1 MSDTRRALPSV
12 SGILER
18 RAIKELTRHLPG
30 LLVTEAVRTII
41 AAARAGA
48 ALPATDEAWEEAV
61 RAHVAARTRPSLR
74 AAINATGVILHTNL
88 GRAPLAAVALEAM
101 VDVAR
106 GASTL
111 EYDLSRGA
119 RGSRHVHC
127 AALLAELTGAEDA
140 MVVNNCA
147 AALVLAL
154 QAFAAGRET
163 IVSRGELVE
172 IGGSF
177 RVPDIMA
184 ASGTRLVE
192 VGTTNRTHADDYRR
206 ALGPE
211 TGAIV
216 KVHRSNFA
224 VSGFVAEASVH
235 DLAPIAAEA
244 GVPLLHDF
252 GSGLMLDLS
261 DFGLKGEQTAR
272 DAVAAGATLVLMSGD
287 KLLGGPQ
294 AGLIVGTR
302 EAIGRLRKHPMAR
315 ALRVDKLTLAALE
328 ATLAL
333 YRDPKR
339 AQREIPALRMLTS
352 EQKWVRSRAQV
363 IATALAPGG
372 EDDPLDV
379 RVEPSEAT
387 VGGGAFPT
395 ARIPS
400 VTVSIGGDVVAIE
413 RKLRLGEIPVIAR
426 IEDGRLLLDMRTIDP
441 DDDATLTALLRAAL
455 A

>member
-18 RAIKELTRHLPG
+18 PAIKGLTRHLPG
-30 LLVTEAVRTII
+30 ILVTEAVRTII
-41 AAARAGA
+41 AAARTGA
-48 ALPATDEAWEEAV
+48 ALPHGDDAWEKAV
-61 RAHVAARTRPSLR
+61 RAHVATRTRPSLR
-74 AAINATGVILHTNL
+74 AAINATGVVLHTNL
-88 GRAPLAAVALEAM
+88 GRAPLASVALEAM

-106 GASTL
+106 GGSTL
-111 EYDLSRGA
+111 EYDLAKGA
-119 RGSRHVHC
+119 RGSRHLHC
-127 AALLAELTGAEDA
+127 AALLSELTGADDA

-154 QAFAAGRET
+154 QVFAAGKET

-177 RVPDIMA
+177 RVPDIME
-184 ASGTRLVE
+184 ASGTDLVE
-192 VGTTNRTHADDYRR
+192 VGTTNRTHPDDYRR
-206 ALGPE
+206 ALSE
-211 TGAIV
+211 RTGAIV
-216 KVHRSNFA
+216 KVHRSNFS
-224 VSGFVAEASVH
+224 VRGFVAEASVA
-235 DLAPIAAEA
+235 DLVPIAAEA

-252 GSGLMLDLS
+252 GSGLMIDLS

-272 DAVAAGATLVLMSGD
+272 DAVASGATLVLMSGD

-294 AGLIVGTR
+294 AGIIVGQHA
-302 EAIGRLRKHPMAR
+302 AISKMRKHPMAR

-333 YRDPKR
+333 YRDPSR
-339 AQREIPALRMLTS
+339 ARREIPALRMLTS
-352 EQKWVRSRAQV
+352 ELKWVRSRAHV
-363 IATALAPGG
+363 IATALEGAGARG
-372 EDDPLDV
+372 EPDV

-400 VTVSIGGDVVAIE
+400 VTVSIGGDVVAME

-426 IEDGRLLLDMRTIDP
+426 IEDDRLLLDMRTVDP
-441 DDDATLTALLRAAL
+441 DDDATLTTLLRVVFA
-455 A
+455 

>member
-48 ALPATDEAWEEAV
+48 LLPATDEAWEEAV

-74 AAINATGVILHTNL
+74 AALNATGVILHTNL

-106 GASTL
+106 GASTV
-111 EYDLSRGA
+111 EYDLERGA

-244 GVPLLHDF
+244 GVPLVHDF

-272 DAVAAGATLVLMSGD
+272 DAVASGATLVLMSGD

-339 AQREIPALRMLTS
+339 AQREIPALRMLTT
-352 EQKWVRSRAQV
+352 ELKWVRSRAQV

-395 ARIPS
+395 AKIPS

-413 RKLRLGEIPVIAR
+413 RKLRRGEIPVIAR

>member
-1 MSDTRRALPSV
+1 MP
-12 SGILER
+12 
-18 RAIKELTRHLPG
+18 LT
-30 LLVTEAVRTII
+30 
-41 AAARAGA
+41 
-48 ALPATDEAWEEAV
+48 D
-61 RAHVAARTRPSLR
+61 
-74 AAINATGVILHTNL
+74 N
-88 GRAPLAAVALEAM
+88 
-101 VDVAR
+101 
-106 GASTL
+106 
-111 EYDLSRGA
+111 
-119 RGSRHVHC
+119 
-127 AALLAELTGAEDA
+127 
-140 MVVNNCA
+140 
-147 AALVLAL
+147 
-154 QAFAAGRET
+154 
-163 IVSRGELVE
+163 
-172 IGGSF
+172 
-177 RVPDIMA
+177 
-184 ASGTRLVE
+184 
-192 VGTTNRTHADDYRR
+192 TT
-206 ALGPE
+206 
-211 TGAIV
+211 
-216 KVHRSNFA
+216 S
-224 VSGFVAEASVH
+224 S
-235 DLAPIAAEA
+235 
-244 GVPLLHDF
+244 
-252 GSGLMLDLS
+252 DLS

-272 DAVAAGATLVLMSGD
+272 DAVASGATLVLMSGD

-363 IATALAPGG
+363 IATALAPEG
-372 EDDPLDV
+372 EDDALDV

-441 DDDATLTALLRAAL
+441 DDDATLTTLLRAAL